1 MSFLQKLAEAIKQ
14 EAKNDISYRF
24 MEFCG
29 GHTYALAKY
38 AIPDILPENIK
49 MTHGP
54 GCPVCVLPSGKIR
67 EVINL
72 LRENKNL
79 ILCTYGDVLRVP
91 DDTGDSLF
99 KQKARGAD
107 VRIVYSCQDALHLAA
122 DNPNR
127 QVVFFA
133 VGFETTAPLTAAA
146 IIEAKT
152 KGLQNFFVF
161 LCHLQTPV
169 AMHAILES
177 SHNLSGVIAPG
188 HVLAVTGYNLFKDMP
203 ERYKMP
209 MVVSGFEAEDLLASI
224 LMLIRQVN
232 NGTCNLENEY
242 TKVVTASGNMRAI
255 SVLRQVFPLFVDFEW
270 RGLGILPKSAFAF
283 ADEYK
288 EFDAVQR
295 FKITPASYTENKV
308 CKCPLIIR
316 GQAEPYDC
324 PLFGKACRPE
334 SPIGP
339 CMVSGEGTC
348 GAFFKYGRMKR

>member
-146 IIEAKT
+146 IIEART

-169 AMHAILES
+169 AMRAILES

-188 HVLAVTGYNLFKDMP
+188 HVLAVTGYDLFKDMP

-209 MVVSGFEAEDLLASI
+209 MVVSGFEAEDFDCEMWEVSVRNQIGVEFGIEDIPNICSLVEKTLQRSAGDLA
-224 LMLIRQVN
+224 
-232 NGTCNLENEY
+232 
-242 TKVVTASGNMRAI
+242 
-255 SVLRQVFPLFVDFEW
+255 VF
-270 RGLGILPKSAFAF
+270 R
-283 ADEYK
+283 
-288 EFDAVQR
+288 DAN
-295 FKITPASYTENKV
+295 IYN
-308 CKCPLIIR
+308 
-316 GQAEPYDC
+316 
-324 PLFGKACRPE
+324 FGKA
-334 SPIGP
+334 GP
-339 CMVSGEGTC
+339 VAAEQICGVLKEVEG
-348 GAFFKYGRMKR
+348 